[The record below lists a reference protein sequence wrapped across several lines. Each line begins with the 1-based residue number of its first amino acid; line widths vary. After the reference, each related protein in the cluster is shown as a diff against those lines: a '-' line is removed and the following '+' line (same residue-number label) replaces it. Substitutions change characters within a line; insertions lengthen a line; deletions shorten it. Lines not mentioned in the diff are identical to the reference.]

1 MTDDPKFSRFVREFT
16 SQWLNLDKF
25 TVLEPDRKL
34 FPLLT
39 QDTRVQ
45 LRQEPIE
52 FVEYLMRHNL
62 PVKNLISSDFIMANE
77 TVAGYYGLGDK
88 TDSGCSLCHPKHG
101 RPELGGVLTEAAI
114 MAGLSDGRE
123 SNPVKRGSMAGAQD
137 HCGAARRSSAERP
150 GAERRYRA
158 YTARAD

>member
-1 MTDDPKFSRFVREFT
+1 MTDDPKFSRFITEFT

-39 QDTRVQ
+39 HDTRVQ

-52 FVEYLMRHNL
+52 YVGYLMRHNL
-62 PVKNLISSDFIMANE
+62 PVRNLISSDFIMANE

-88 TDSGCSLCHPKHG
+88 PKAAIVRSVWHG

-114 MAGLSDGRE
+114 MAGSVRWPRIE
-123 SNPVKRGSMAGAQD
+123 SG
-137 HCGAARRSSAERP
+137 
-150 GAERRYRA
+150 
-158 YTARAD
+158 